1 MKHFCLLF
9 TIIICI
15 TACKPEKINT
25 NPEAYLSELDQKNFN
40 YSIIRYTGRLAKKA
54 THKTKFESKFD
65 DEYLALAEASDLAF
79 YYPDAKTGE
88 LYFAITKIAPS
99 LKLKKTA
106 TVGKLKKDASG
117 NIVSYEEG
125 FRTWKMEEPELLQK
139 TELLFLKYIKGE
151 DLTPYY
157 TKNSQPEFYIEF
169 PDENTYF
176 DTKNRIWVSNIS
188 IGIK

>member
-1 MKHFCLLF
+1 MKHFYLLLALLF
-9 TIIICI
+9 LIG
-15 TACKPEKINT
+15 CKKEAINT
-25 NPEAYLSELDQKNFN
+25 SPNTYLSELEQKNFN

-65 DEYLALAEASDLAF
+65 EEYLALAEASDLVF
-79 YYPDAKTGE
+79 YYPDSKTGE
-88 LYFAITKIAPS
+88 IYFAITKIAPS
-99 LKLKKTA
+99 LKIKKMT
-106 TVGKLKKDASG
+106 TVGKMKKDASG
-117 NIVSYEEG
+117 TIEMYEEA

-139 TELLFLKYIKGE
+139 TELLFLKYVNGE
-151 DLTPYY
+151 DLSPYY

-169 PDENTYF
+169 PDENTYY

>member
-1 MKHFCLLF
+1 MKHFYLLLALLF
-9 TIIICI
+9 LIG
-15 TACKPEKINT
+15 CKKEAINT
-25 NPEAYLSELDQKNFN
+25 SPNTYLSELEQKNFN

-65 DEYLALAEASDLAF
+65 EEYLALAEASDLVF
-79 YYPDAKTGE
+79 YYPDSKTGE
-88 LYFAITKIAPS
+88 IYFAITKIAPS
-99 LKLKKTA
+99 LKIKKVA
-106 TVGKLKKDASG
+106 TVGKMKKDASG
-117 NIVSYEEG
+117 TIEMYEEA

-139 TELLFLKYIKGE
+139 TELLFLKYVNGE
-151 DLTPYY
+151 DLSPYY

-169 PDENTYF
+169 PDENTYY